1 MQTKKHGLRR
11 ELKLR
16 DLVMIQVI
24 LIVSLTWP
32 AYAAEQ
38 GANQLLLWL
47 LAIVLFYV
55 PLAAVVMKL
64 SREIPLEGGAY
75 QWVKA
80 GITPFAGFMAGW
92 SVTIAVVALYAA
104 LGSTMANSAA
114 YVAGPHG
121 AWMAASNPLAL
132 GLTAVVCLL
141 ACWINVRGLH
151 LAKWFSGGGSILL
164 LATFAAMFY
173 LLVRALL
180 AGKAEAWQAFS
191 FALPAASIVTLNVF
205 TKMTLGALSAFDQCS
220 IFSEECQ
227 KPENDVAKSV
237 AIAGPLIAFLYVSG
251 TAALLAYIAP
261 GKIDMAAAIP
271 QLLHAGFGSEG
282 LGGVIT
288 AVSVAISILALLAA
302 VVISVGMLARLPMVA
317 GWDGLLPSWW
327 SELHPRFKT
336 PSKAIAAVAFALFL
350 LGFVSL
356 WGAGNDEAAQVAAA
370 VSVGGFSMVYLLL
383 FGSVLFGFR
392 RQQVRWGKGLKL
404 GALGGF
410 CVSFCALV
418 FTLVPL
424 GEVSSR
430 FGFGL
435 KVAAVLGSI
444 YAVGAVLWW
453 SAGKRS
459 HTRAQ

>member
-1 MQTKKHGLRR
+1 
-11 ELKLR
+11 
-16 DLVMIQVI
+16 
-24 LIVSLTWP
+24 
-32 AYAAEQ
+32 
-38 GANQLLLWL
+38 
-47 LAIVLFYV
+47 
-55 PLAAVVMKL
+55 
-64 SREIPLEGGAY
+64 
-75 QWVKA
+75 
-80 GITPFAGFMAGW
+80 
-92 SVTIAVVALYAA
+92 
-104 LGSTMANSAA
+104 
-114 YVAGPHG
+114 
-121 AWMAASNPLAL
+121 
-132 GLTAVVCLL
+132 
-141 ACWINVRGLH
+141 
-151 LAKWFSGGGSILL
+151 
-164 LATFAAMFY
+164 
-173 LLVRALL
+173 
-180 AGKAEAWQAFS
+180 
-191 FALPAASIVTLNVF
+191 
-205 TKMTLGALSAFDQCS
+205 MTLGALSAFDQCS
-220 IFSEECQ
+220 IFSECQ

-410 CVSFCALV
+410 RVSFCALV

-424 GEVSSR
+424 GAVSSR